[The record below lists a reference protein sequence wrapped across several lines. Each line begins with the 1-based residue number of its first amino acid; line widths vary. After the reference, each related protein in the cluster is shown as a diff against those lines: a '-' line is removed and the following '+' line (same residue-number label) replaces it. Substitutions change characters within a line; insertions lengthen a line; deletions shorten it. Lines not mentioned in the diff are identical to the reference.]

1 MAYGAR
7 LESVLGASPRGFES
21 PILRQQLPRFRALEG
36 TSERECSLDLHV
48 IVHSQTIAWSQK
60 MQRSDLFELSRLKY
74 TKTLFW
80 LAVVS
85 VAAALVLALFWIFDP
100 RELGGV
106 SVWEKPLKFF
116 ISSAIFGITY
126 SWLSSFIHK
135 SSRWVRLA
143 GSVIAASL
151 AIELILITAVAG
163 FGETSHFN
171 VSSPLAITIWS
182 LMATFISLVLI
193 ATLVLS
199 ILIIREK
206 SKSAELRLG
215 LGMGSFNTAVG
226 MGLAFLMTSPT
237 ANQLA
242 NFQGIAG
249 AHSVGA
255 SDGGPGLPF
264 FGWST
269 VAGDLRVGHFF
280 GLHSIQVA
288 LALLVFAYLLP
299 AAFRLPTMLVGN
311 FTYLGFV
318 GIVTWQALRA
328 EPFSS
333 PGSLTI
339 TSLVVLLVGAVLV
352 FGFLVVLNLRFKYR
366 HLA

>member
-1 MAYGAR
+1 
-7 LESVLGASPRGFES
+7 
-21 PILRQQLPRFRALEG
+21 
-36 TSERECSLDLHV
+36 
-48 IVHSQTIAWSQK
+48 
-60 MQRSDLFELSRLKY
+60 MQPSHLSKPERLKHSRS
-74 TKTLFW
+74 LFW
-80 LAVVS
+80 LAVFSAS
-85 VAAALVLALFWIFDP
+85 VALVLVPFWILDP

-116 ISSAIFGITY
+116 VSAAIFGITY
-126 SWLSSFIHK
+126 SWLSSFIDK

-143 GSVIAASL
+143 GSVIAVSL

-182 LMATFISLVLI
+182 LMATFISMVLI
-193 ATLVLS
+193 ATVILS
-199 ILIIREK
+199 GLIIRDK
-206 SKSAELRLG
+206 SQVFVVRLG
-215 LGMGSFNTAVG
+215 LGLGSLNTAVG

-242 NFQGIAG
+242 TFQGIAG
-249 AHSVGA
+249 AHSVGT
-255 SDGGPGLPF
+255 SDGGPGLAF
-264 FGWST
+264 LGWST
-269 VAGDLRVGHFF
+269 IAGDLRVGHFF

-288 LALLVFAYLLP
+288 IALLVLAYILP
-299 AAFRLPTMLVGN
+299 VALRLPTLIVGN

-352 FGFLVVLNLRFKYR
+352 FGFLAIKNLKPKSRN
-366 HLA
+366 LS

>member
-1 MAYGAR
+1 
-7 LESVLGASPRGFES
+7 
-21 PILRQQLPRFRALEG
+21 
-36 TSERECSLDLHV
+36 
-48 IVHSQTIAWSQK
+48 
-60 MQRSDLFELSRLKY
+60 MQRRDLFELSRLKH
-74 TKTLFW
+74 TKILFW

-85 VAAALVLALFWIFDP
+85 AAAALVLVLFWIFDP

-126 SWLSSFIHK
+126 SWLSSFIAK
-135 SSRWVRLA
+135 GSRWVRIA
-143 GSVIAASL
+143 GSVIAVSL
-151 AIELILITAVAG
+151 AIELMLITAVAG

-182 LMATFISLVLI
+182 LMATFISLVLV

-199 ILIIREK
+199 FLIIRDR
-206 SKSAELRLG
+206 SQVAGVRLG
-215 LGMGSFNTAVG
+215 LGLGSLNTAVG

-242 NFQGIAG
+242 DFQGIAG
-249 AHSVGA
+249 AHSVGT

-264 FGWST
+264 LGWST

-280 GLHSIQVA
+280 GLHAIQVA
-288 LALLVFAYLLP
+288 IALLVLAYLLP
-299 AAFRLPTMLVGN
+299 VALRLPILIVGN

-352 FGFLVVLNLRFKYR
+352 FSFLAINNLKPKSRN
-366 HLA
+366 LA